1 MSWREHAAC
10 LGHDVA
16 MFFPERNAPTEPA
29 LAICATCPVRAE
41 CLDAAD
47 DDGIWGGTT
56 AVERKPRRATR

>member
-1 MSWREHAAC
+1 MSWRSDAAC
-10 LGHDVA
+10 RGHDVA

-47 DDGIWGGTT
+47 DDGI
-56 AVERKPRRATR
+56 

>member
-1 MSWREHAAC
+1 MSWRNDAAC
-10 LGHDVA
+10 RGTDPAV
-16 MFFPERNAPTEPA
+16 FFPERATSPEPA
-29 LAICATCPVRAE
+29 LAICARCPVRAE

>member
-1 MSWREHAAC
+1 MSWRSDAAC
-10 LGHDVA
+10 RSHDVA